1 VEPPPEVAGLSR
13 SEACARNE
21 SVEEELV
28 YEKLPKDI
36 QERHVLLMD
45 PILGTGNTASRAIQ
59 VSMSPSFS
67 LCFVQ
72 CVNLAR
78 CEAP

>member
-1 VEPPPEVAGLSR
+1 MDPPPEVKGLSK

-36 QERHVLLMD
+36 HDRHVLLMD

-59 VSMSPSFS
+59 VRASLSNPSQS
-67 LCFVQ
+67 LWAQ
-72 CVNLAR
+72 
-78 CEAP
+78 

>member
-1 VEPPPEVAGLSR
+1 MDPPPEVKGLSK

-36 QERHVLLMD
+36 HERHVLLMD

-59 VSMSPSFS
+59 VRASLNKPSQS
-67 LCFVQ
+67 LW
-72 CVNLAR
+72 AH
-78 CEAP
+78 